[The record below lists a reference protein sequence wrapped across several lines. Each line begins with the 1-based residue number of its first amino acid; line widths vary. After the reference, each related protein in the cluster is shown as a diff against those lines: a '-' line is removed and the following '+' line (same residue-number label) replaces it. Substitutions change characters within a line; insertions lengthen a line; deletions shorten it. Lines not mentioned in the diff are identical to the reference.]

1 VHTDANDPR
10 SGVDT
15 TDRHPPELR
24 VAGSLT
30 TKLSVKNA
38 LYAPEN
44 TGNEGTSP
52 TPMRYPCGAFAVITV
67 VEGV

>member
-1 VHTDANDPR
+1 
-10 SGVDT
+10 
-15 TDRHPPELR
+15 
-24 VAGSLT
+24 
-30 TKLSVKNA
+30 VKNA